1 MKEMGSEDVSFSDGS
16 VEGVEALR
24 RRKLLGL
31 LPADC
36 RPPCL
41 FSDGK

>member
-16 VEGVEALR
+16 VEVLR

-36 RPPCL
+36 CPPCL
-41 FSDGK
+41 FRDGK

>member
-1 MKEMGSEDVSFSDGS
+1 MQEIGSESASLSEGS
-16 VEGVEALR
+16 VEVLR